1 MTYSCNDFSEDIV
14 RCLVDTHGVDDPA
27 IHDPDIGVQADA
39 AIAAITAAAS
49 AARAARFIA
58 TVIES
63 QRSLV
68 ALAESHGAQTL
79 ADTLYLAD
87 AIAHGRTLE
96 LPPERAGFVAFVERL
111 AHGTE
116 WSQWLRVRSV

>member
-14 RCLVDTHGVDDPA
+14 RCLVETHGVADPA

-39 AIAAITAAAS
+39 VIAAITAAAS
-49 AARAARFIA
+49 AARAARFFA

-68 ALAESHGAQTL
+68 ALAGSHGAQTL

-87 AIAHGRTLE
+87 AIARGRTLE

-116 WSQWLRVRSV
+116 WSQWLHVRSV